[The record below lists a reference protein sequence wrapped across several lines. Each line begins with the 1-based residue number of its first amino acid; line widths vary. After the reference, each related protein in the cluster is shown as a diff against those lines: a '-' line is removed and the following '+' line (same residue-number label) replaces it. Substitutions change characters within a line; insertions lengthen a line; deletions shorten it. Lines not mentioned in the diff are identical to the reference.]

1 MIFFFLKSYIS
12 QFHMLLNSL
21 KESIYF
27 ENYTMNRSIESGV
40 NFKHQQLFIFELQKK
55 IENRFSRKLLM
66 CNK

>member
-1 MIFFFLKSYIS
+1 
-12 QFHMLLNSL
+12 MLLNSL